1 MSLVALSVRLGRA
14 GYQVVGYWSL
24 ARASA
29 LVAMCC
35 HPRDFKSD
43 RHFRHQ
49 LVIRFLRMVRAPR
62 VEMWGG
68 GSAIY
73 RYDRIMVAVRELFG
87 QRLEARLGL
96 LCLRMARILQDHTR
110 ALHQPPRQIT
120 NP

>member
-1 MSLVALSVRLGRA
+1 MTPHHLWTFQGQTLKAHID
-14 GYQVVGYWSL
+14 
-24 ARASA
+24 ARN
-29 LVAMCC
+29 
-35 HPRDFKSD
+35 KND

-87 QRLEARLGL
+87 QRLEAHLGL
-96 LCLRMARILQDHTR
+96 LCLRMARILQEHTR

-120 NP
+120 NH

>member
-1 MSLVALSVRLGRA
+1 
-14 GYQVVGYWSL
+14 
-24 ARASA
+24 
-29 LVAMCC
+29 MCC
-35 HPRDFKSD
+35 SPRDFNSD
-43 RHFRHQ
+43 RHFQHQ

-96 LCLRMARILQDHTR
+96 LCLRMARILQEHTR

-120 NP
+120 KPS